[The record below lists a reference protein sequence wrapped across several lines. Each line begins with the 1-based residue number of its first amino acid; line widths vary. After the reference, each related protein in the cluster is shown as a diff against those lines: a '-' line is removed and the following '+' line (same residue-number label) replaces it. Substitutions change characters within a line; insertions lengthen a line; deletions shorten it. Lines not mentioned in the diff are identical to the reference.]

1 MYFLNQHFLLEF
13 NPISARLYSHRIPY
27 YIQSSFSQSAQRCCW
42 LNPMKPQR
50 CCHSMPW
57 KILKIHNP
65 SKIHENPSRIN
76 PKPSKIGQIHPALSP
91 FTGHWSPKTVPLP
104 RGRGAWRRR
113 RAAAERP
120 RPARRPRRG
129 GRATAPRNPMGNQ
142 VMIVFFLGGLWKNQ
156 LRFNFPAA
164 VLVFS
169 IADGLDDGFFSMS
182 KWIQL
187 TNWLVSKSWYN
198 CWLFEPILSKE
209 LMLVICFQFIYLIQS
224 TMYSGGMGPGWF

>member
-1 MYFLNQHFLLEF
+1 MYTWFNLASARDMKKVINTGTTMYFLNQHFLLEF
-13 NPISARLYSHRIPY
+13 NPISARLYSHCIPY

-50 CCHSMPW
+50 CCHSIPS

-65 SKIHENPSRIN
+65 SKIHENQSRIN

-104 RGRGAWRRR
+104 RGRGAWRRQ

-129 GRATAPRNPMGNQ
+129 GRATAPRNSMGNQ
-142 VMIVFFLGGLWKNQ
+142 VMMV
-156 LRFNFPAA
+156 
-164 VLVFS
+164 S
-169 IADGLDDGFFSMS
+169 IADGLWWFMMIYKGLWGTNCGSTFQLRFWFF
-182 KWIQL
+182 L
-187 TNWLVSKSWYN
+187 
-198 CWLFEPILSKE
+198 
-209 LMLVICFQFIYLIQS
+209 
-224 TMYSGGMGPGWF
+224 